1 MHLEIV
7 VIYIFT
13 LFTNRARQSISS
25 NESVTPE
32 NSYTERSLSMRRKQF
47 ASRKESSI
55 GAMVMTNK
63 FDDSDIRRR
72 FRNYEI

>member
-1 MHLEIV
+1 MS
-7 VIYIFT
+7 
-13 LFTNRARQSISS
+13 SIK
-25 NESVTPE
+25 SVTPE

-63 FDDSDIRRR
+63 FDDNDIRRR